1 MQTQAQVTRRE
12 ANKRKNLGSK
22 LVQKSDCCVQNP
34 RIKDFFRQKML
45 NKIANGSKTNFFP
58 NKQPVYSTRKL
69 TATTRKDEN
78 PSTTNSLSFG
88 NLTLET
94 KNEIGSRYWKLLRLI
109 KRWNSIIEQSKTIH
123 TQKLQRP
130 GIKYK
135 TKEDERGATSKQS
148 NQTR

>member
-1 MQTQAQVTRRE
+1 MQNQNKQRRVYSNPFSLIAKYILVQTQAQVTRRE

-45 NKIANGSKTNFFP
+45 NKIAM
-58 NKQPVYSTRKL
+58 VRRSTSFQQ
-69 TATTRKDEN
+69 TARLFHAKANSNNQEGRN

-109 KRWNSIIEQSKTIH
+109 KR
-123 TQKLQRP
+123 
-130 GIKYK
+130 
-135 TKEDERGATSKQS
+135 
-148 NQTR
+148 